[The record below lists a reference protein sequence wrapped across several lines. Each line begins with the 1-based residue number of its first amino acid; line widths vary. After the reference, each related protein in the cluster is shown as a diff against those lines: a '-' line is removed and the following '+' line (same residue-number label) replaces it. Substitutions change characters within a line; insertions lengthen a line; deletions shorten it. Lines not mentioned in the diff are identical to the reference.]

1 MLYHKLLH
9 FYLGNR
15 IKQNHYL
22 PAGTVYGKR
31 TKRKKKQESKIYC
44 HSMWLLQLKKNYVCL
59 LKYLNFLK
67 KLNLIQKNTFSV
79 FLNTFFRFYLL

>member
-31 TKRKKKQESKIYC
+31 TKRKKKQERYTVIPCGCYTFKKIMYA
-44 HSMWLLQLKKNYVCL
+44 
-59 LKYLNFLK
+59 F
-67 KLNLIQKNTFSV
+67 
-79 FLNTFFRFYLL
+79 